1 MDATKVNTPDTRES
15 WVARNCSNTRLVSNE
30 RKGPLDLVSDRS
42 GSCNS
47 IQLPPIRGFVD
58 FRGCAASDADRQQ
71 LTQAR
76 LRRRERRVS
85 PETTSPR
92 RVSSIA

>member
-47 IQLPPIRGFVD
+47 IQLPPIRG
-58 FRGCAASDADRQQ
+58 CAASDANRQQ

-92 RVSSIA
+92 CVSSIA